1 MTATLSKVSIPVEVF
16 PAEAKNAVAA
26 ELQQRVD
33 RIKLLH
39 AGTLRAFRDQMAYA
53 FLAGVELLALK
64 ESTAHGDFGKL
75 RKQYLGDIPERSQQR
90 YMGFAEALKSKSAT
104 VADLAKQPLLLTN
117 GQIEEQQAQKVSK
130 AVHDF
135 ADGKTL
141 TELYRDLGVIREPKK
156 PGDVEHKQKKLSMA
170 ERHAQEVALA
180 QSDWKA
186 LGIQLTGYG
195 VRFTLLEDLDV
206 QAQIALL
213 EQMKHTRQI
222 WLDTPKKQRDEKVI
236 TKLLNPHTTKNTK
249 GVPRGTK
256 PKRLTTDT
264 HG

>member
-1 MTATLSKVSIPVEVF
+1 MTASLSKVSAPVEVL
-16 PAEAKNAVAA
+16 PAETKNAVAA

-64 ESTAHGDFGKL
+64 DTTAHGDFGKL
-75 RKQYLGDIPERSQQR
+75 RKQLLGDIPERSQQR
-90 YMGFAEALKSKSAT
+90 YMGFAQALQSKSAT

-141 TELYRDLGVIREPKK
+141 TELYRDLGVIRQPKK
-156 PGDVEHKQKKLSMA
+156 PGEVEHKAKKLSMV
-170 ERHAQEVALA
+170 ERHAQAVALA
-180 QSDWKA
+180 KSDWKA

-195 VRFTLLEDLDV
+195 ARFTLLEDLDV

-213 EQMKHTRQI
+213 ETMLAARKQ
-222 WLDTPKKQRDEKVI
+222 WVDAPKKDRNEKAI
-236 TKLLNPHTTKNTK
+236 AKILSPQKATKKTK
-249 GVPRGTK
+249 GGK
-256 PKRLTTDT
+256 
-264 HG
+264 